1 MQIEFSDPSAVFVV
15 LIVSFTMAFFLLVV
29 CWMSFA
35 DKTVRK
41 AVASAENIKTFE
53 AANNTRGLS
62 SHMKVLCTWP
72 FHIIIK
78 IFWVAKV
85 YINSQDRCPK
95 KANVV
100 LHPTLITLV
109 MEIPQM
115 CISRIKKWVSTFLFQ
130 DTFSLLHKKTAA
142 GSVGSDSALSTGV
155 SKITN
160 SL

>member
-62 SHMKVLCTWP
+62 SHMKVQGLFSYLELTQEALC
-72 FHIIIK
+72 
-78 IFWVAKV
+78 
-85 YINSQDRCPK
+85 
-95 KANVV
+95 
-100 LHPTLITLV
+100 
-109 MEIPQM
+109 
-115 CISRIKKWVSTFLFQ
+115 STAF
-130 DTFSLLHKKTAA
+130 
-142 GSVGSDSALSTGV
+142 
-155 SKITN
+155 
-160 SL
+160 